1 MFLCNLFGCSGGVCS
16 IFKDLQPGEV
26 VTVTGKSG
34 NIIGPAIFTN
44 FNPNTCIVTLE
55 EENSITPPTTSIT
68 KISCKEIESI
78 TFFS

>member
-1 MFLCNLFGCSGGVCS
+1 MEYVVFLKIYN
-16 IFKDLQPGEV
+16 QGEV

-34 NIIGPAIFTN
+34 NIIGPAVFTN

-55 EENSITPPTTSIT
+55 EENSVTPPTTSIT

-78 TFFS
+78 TFIS